1 MKYLKRVQYLIE
13 LILIAV
19 AIVPI
24 VLIGGTYIALRGDL
38 DGQAS
43 LFYNA
48 MATIFDLSLIHI

>member
-1 MKYLKRVQYLIE
+1 MKYLKRIQYLVE

-48 MATIFDLSLIHI
+48 MATIFD